1 MKKLTMS
8 IFGDYIDNIHTIR
21 DSFKNKNFLYLISL
35 TCFAIF
41 LFLTLCAPFQ
51 PFVFIGNVFIVLFF
65 LLTIALV
72 IKRKKISLNVGVAW
86 LVLYI
91 IITSSINLTLHSF
104 ALSPIVTICLLL
116 FIYEFV
122 ACLDK
127 GEQKLVIR
135 ILYLSLIVLMALC
148 YLRYFPK
155 WIHTRKVSIFN
166 DLFFGNLDGLSNY
179 FAAAFILSLYYFKK
193 GNFLSLAI
201 SVLSLFFIIMTERRT
216 ALLICLVGALVYIY
230 LAFFRHRLVTF
241 LLIALA
247 IILFGMILM
256 MTVPALQSIGERF
269 FGVLYRTF
277 FTYAGHYDGET
288 RWFIIQRGLYI
299 TFSNFFGGLGYDNIV
314 HIYGESAAHDFLGD
328 LSMNYGGLFSLISF
342 TVFTGG
348 AINLIRRKNEFSY
361 LTMTVGILFF
371 LLLFLATFVYNRT
384 YCIIGG
390 LCLGL
395 IEKKQE
401 KKAAISTYCV
411 SYKI

>member
-8 IFGDYIDNIHTIR
+8 IFDDYIDNIHTIR

-35 TCFAIF
+35 ACFGIF
-41 LFLTLCAPFQ
+41 LLVTLCAPFQ
-51 PFVFIGNVFIVLFF
+51 PFLLIGNVLIVLFF
-65 LLTIALV
+65 LLTIVMV
-72 IKRKKISLNVGVAW
+72 IKRRKISLNVGAAW

-91 IITSSINLTLHSF
+91 IITTSINLALHSF

-116 FIYEFV
+116 FVYEFV

-135 ILYLSLIVLMALC
+135 TLYLALLILMALS

-155 WIHTRKVSIFN
+155 WIHLRDVSVFN
-166 DLFFGNLDGLSNY
+166 DQFFGNLDGLSNY
-179 FAAAFILSLYYFKK
+179 YAVAFILSLYYLKK
-193 GNFLSLAI
+193 GNFLSLIIAM
-201 SVLSLFFIIMTERRT
+201 LSLFLIIMTERRT
-216 ALLICLVGALVYIY
+216 SLLICLVGALIYIY
-230 LAFFRHRLVTF
+230 LAFFRHRLATF
-241 LLIALA
+241 LLVALA

-256 MTVPALQSIGERF
+256 LTIPALHSIGERF
-269 FGVLYRTF
+269 FEVLYRTF
-277 FTYAGHYDGET
+277 FTYAGHYDGEA
-288 RWFIIQRGLYI
+288 RLFVIQRGLYI
-299 TFSNFFGGLGYDNIV
+299 TFTNFFGGLGYDNIV
-314 HIYGESAAHDFLGD
+314 HIYGEEAAHDLLGD
-328 LSMNYGGLFSLISF
+328 LSMNYSGLFSLIS
-342 TVFTGG
+342 VSIFTGG
-348 AINLIRRKNEFSY
+348 AVNLIRRKNEFSY

-371 LLLFLATFVYNRT
+371 LLLFLATFVYSRT

-395 IEKKQE
+395 MEKKQE